1 MLYNTERPHTFDA
14 VVGQKDIV
22 ENIRKQS
29 IKNRFFQVYILGGQ
43 FGSGK
48 TTMARIIAMAANCE
62 HKDAN
67 GNPCC
72 QCEACKE
79 ILDGVSMDVT
89 EIDAASNT
97 GVDNIRAWKE
107 NVGFYPTF
115 LKKKVYIIDEV
126 HMLSSGAFNALLKV
140 LEEPPA
146 HAMFVLC
153 TTEVKKIPATVR
165 SRAAMYTFGQIREQ
179 DMFAHLQ
186 SVAKKHDITFSDDG
200 LHLICKNSDGAMRNA
215 LALLEQV
222 SLAGEVTEQSVADMI
237 GITDTKYLFELAQL
251 LIDMNQA
258 GAVEKVNTL
267 LEGGKDPA
275 MMVTDL
281 LQICADAVLAVH
293 DAVHL
298 INGTKTYCDQVS
310 ALAGKADARSINAL
324 ASGLMEIRA
333 ELRSMPGKVTLI
345 CGIIRMLSDGVN
357 AVALLTAKVEKL
369 QHLVNQL
376 YQEGLEHTTTFAK
389 DTNNDTAADDVAH
402 EDEQKKVPDTDLQ
415 QEVSSQEHL
424 AEDDSHE
431 LQEGAKEDGDQL
443 DEADETEPE
452 IKASTADKI
461 NEDACEDDFF
471 GVFSSF
477 DCILSDNEDNED
489 SVAEADSDD
498 CCEKNDPAADTSEE
512 NDVRNTQMEENDI
525 DKVHEYI
532 ADLCANEPKAP
543 FLKSVLTVPCKEV
556 IENGSVV
563 FITSQKPILDI
574 LEKYE
579 DALGPFP
586 FSYRMENAM

>member
-97 GVDNIRAWKE
+97 GVDNIRALKE
-107 NVGFYPTF
+107 SVGFYPTS
-115 LKKKVYIIDEV
+115 LKNKVYIIDEV
-126 HMLSSGAFNALLKV
+126 HMLSTGAFNALLKV

-146 HAMFVLC
+146 HAMFILC

-165 SRAAMYTFGQIREQ
+165 SRAAMYTFGQIREV
-179 DMFAHLQ
+179 DMFEHLQ
-186 SVAKKHDITFSDDG
+186 RVAKKHDITYSDDG
-200 LHLICKNSDGAMRNA
+200 LHLICKNSEGAMRNA

-222 SLAGEVTEQSVADMI
+222 SLVGDVTEQSVADMI
-237 GITDTKYLFELAQL
+237 GITDTKYLFELANVM
-251 LIDMNQA
+251 INMDQA

-431 LQEGAKEDGDQL
+431 LQEDAEEDGDQL
-443 DEADETEPE
+443 DEAY
-452 IKASTADKI
+452 
-461 NEDACEDDFF
+461 EDDFF

-477 DCILSDNEDNED
+477 DCILSDNED
-489 SVAEADSDD
+489 SVAEADSED

-512 NDVRNTQMEENDI
+512 NNVRNTQMEENDI

>member
-97 GVDNIRAWKE
+97 GVDNIRALKE
-107 NVGFYPTF
+107 SVEFYPTS

-186 SVAKKHDITFSDDG
+186 DVAKKHDITFSDDG

-222 SLAGEVTEQSVADMI
+222 SLAGDVTEQSVADMI

-345 CGIIRMLSDGVN
+345 CGIIHMLSDGDN

-376 YQEGLEHTTTFAK
+376 YQEGLEHTTTFAE

-402 EDEQKKVPDTDLQ
+402 EKVPDTDLQ
-415 QEVSSQEHL
+415 QEVSTQEHL

-431 LQEGAKEDGDQL
+431 LQEGAEEDGDQL
-443 DEADETEPE
+443 DEADETESE

-512 NDVRNTQMEENDI
+512 NDIRDTQMEENDV

-563 FITSQKPILDI
+563 FVTSQKPILDI

>member
-97 GVDNIRAWKE
+97 GVDNIRALKE
-107 NVGFYPTF
+107 SVEFYPTS

-186 SVAKKHDITFSDDG
+186 DVAKKHDITFSDDG

-222 SLAGEVTEQSVADMI
+222 SLAGDVTEQSVADMI

-251 LIDMNQA
+251 LIDMDQA

-345 CGIIRMLSDGVN
+345 CGIIRMLSDGDN

-431 LQEGAKEDGDQL
+431 LQEGAEEDGDQL

-477 DCILSDNEDNED
+477 DCILSDTEDNED

-563 FITSQKPILDI
+563 FVTSQKPILDI

>member
-97 GVDNIRAWKE
+97 GVDNIRALKE
-107 NVGFYPTF
+107 SVEFYPTS

-186 SVAKKHDITFSDDG
+186 DVAKKHDITFSDDG

-222 SLAGEVTEQSVADMI
+222 SLAGDVTEQSVADMI

-345 CGIIRMLSDGVN
+345 CGIIRMLSDGDN

-402 EDEQKKVPDTDLQ
+402 EDEQKKVSDTDLQ

-431 LQEGAKEDGDQL
+431 LQEGAEEDGDQL
-443 DEADETEPE
+443 DEADGTEPE
-452 IKASTADKI
+452 IKASTADKT
-461 NEDACEDDFF
+461 NEDAYEDDFF

-477 DCILSDNEDNED
+477 DCILSDNED

-498 CCEKNDPAADTSEE
+498 CCNKNDPAADTSEE
-512 NDVRNTQMEENDI
+512 NDIRDTQMEENDV

-532 ADLCANEPKAP
+532 ADLCANEPKTP

-563 FITSQKPILDI
+563 FVTSQKPILDI

>member
-107 NVGFYPTF
+107 SVGFYPTF

-186 SVAKKHDITFSDDG
+186 DVAKKHDITFSDDG

-222 SLAGEVTEQSVADMI
+222 SLAGDVTEQSVADMI

-345 CGIIRMLSDGVN
+345 CGIIRMLSDGDN

-369 QHLVNQL
+369 QHLVSQL

-402 EDEQKKVPDTDLQ
+402 EDEQKKVSDTDLQ

-431 LQEGAKEDGDQL
+431 LQEGAEEDGDQL
-443 DEADETEPE
+443 DEADGTEPE
-452 IKASTADKI
+452 IKASTADKT
-461 NEDACEDDFF
+461 NEDAYEDDFF

-477 DCILSDNEDNED
+477 DCILSDNED

-498 CCEKNDPAADTSEE
+498 CCNKNDPAADTSEE
-512 NDVRNTQMEENDI
+512 NDIRDTQMEENDV

-532 ADLCANEPKAP
+532 ADLCANEPKTP

-563 FITSQKPILDI
+563 FVTSQKPILDI

-579 DALGPFP
+579 AALGPFP